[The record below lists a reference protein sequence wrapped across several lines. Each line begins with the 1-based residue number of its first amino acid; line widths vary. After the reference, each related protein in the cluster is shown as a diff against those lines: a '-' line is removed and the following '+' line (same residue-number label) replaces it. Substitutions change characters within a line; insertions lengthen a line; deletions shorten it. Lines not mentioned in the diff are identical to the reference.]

1 MWFCRGGN
9 IMFSV
14 KHCGNSC
21 GVQGVL
27 DQILTKILPLGNGLC
42 LVLKSMLRLSC
53 VITWKL
59 VYNGQSVFP
68 LSQNKLLFSIQ
79 NRACSRLS
87 THMPLLQH
95 LNDLSVQGRI
105 ERRPFAI
112 TKAICCL
119 SAFYVYIDREIWLF
133 FSPTSQVILKSTLHF
148 IPFHVFLWNVLLCTL
163 VKFYATSSDLF
174 MLPELTFAVLPLK
187 GFQHEYFHPYLFPI
201 DAQNMFWVLR
211 DPSFSLQNLLLQTAF
226 KG

>member
-9 IMFSV
+9 IIFGV
-14 KHCGNSC
+14 KPCGNSC

-27 DQILTKILPLGNGLC
+27 DQILTKFLPLGNDGLC
-42 LVLKSMLRLSC
+42 LVPKSMLRLSC
-53 VITWKL
+53 IITWEL
-59 VYNGQSVFP
+59 VYNGRSVFP

-79 NRACSRLS
+79 NRRCSGLS

-105 ERRPFAI
+105 EI

-119 SAFYVYIDREIWLF
+119 SALYVYIDREIWLF
-133 FSPTSQVILKSTLHF
+133 FSPISQVILKSTLHF
-148 IPFHVFLWNVLLCTL
+148 IPFHVFSWNVLLCTL

-174 MLPELTFAVLPLK
+174 VARINFVFAALPLK
-187 GFQHEYFHPYLFPI
+187 GFQHEYFHPYLFAI
-201 DAQNMFWVLR
+201 DAQNIFWVLR